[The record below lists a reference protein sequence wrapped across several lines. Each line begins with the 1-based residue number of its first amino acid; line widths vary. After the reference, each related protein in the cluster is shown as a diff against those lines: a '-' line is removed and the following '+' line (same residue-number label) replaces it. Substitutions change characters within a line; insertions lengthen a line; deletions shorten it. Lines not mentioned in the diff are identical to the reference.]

1 MPGHPPAAIRP
12 WTTAK
17 KGTLVPCN
25 LPIVVTLAGVTVE
38 TFGPFIRNYIGTR
51 RIKVI
56 VIHISANVNTIRHI
70 SLFSS
75 VMHKES
81 CGLFVFFVNGRQF
94 QKYPS
99 RGGQHPPLIP
109 DFRKHPDERIRPVGA
124 ARSRPQPRISA
135 STRLNGATSD
145 IVPFNERL
153 CLVRL
158 RADSIRPYGLGGE
171 AAAIQR
177 TAQLRTLR
185 EAKSL
190 PYRTQKLSVFL
201 CTLPGGSGNQ
211 RIDTSPV
218 RHYPAATSRPAQTQY
233 DWKGANNHAKI
244 LPPRRG

>member
-17 KGTLVPCN
+17 KGTPVPCN

-109 DFRKHPDERIRPVGA
+109 DFRKPPDERIRPVGA
-124 ARSRPQPRISA
+124 ANSRPQPDFRKYPVERIRLVGSTNM
-135 STRLNGATSD
+135 STRHKHPEGA
-145 IVPFNERL
+145 L
-153 CLVRL
+153 CAAGGFYPPLQKRGQTGHF
-158 RADSIRPYGLGGE
+158 RPSC
-171 AAAIQR
+171 
-177 TAQLRTLR
+177 
-185 EAKSL
+185 KN
-190 PYRTQKLSVFL
+190 LSV
-201 CTLPGGSGNQ
+201 
-211 RIDTSPV
+211 
-218 RHYPAATSRPAQTQY
+218 
-233 DWKGANNHAKI
+233 W
-244 LPPRRG
+244 